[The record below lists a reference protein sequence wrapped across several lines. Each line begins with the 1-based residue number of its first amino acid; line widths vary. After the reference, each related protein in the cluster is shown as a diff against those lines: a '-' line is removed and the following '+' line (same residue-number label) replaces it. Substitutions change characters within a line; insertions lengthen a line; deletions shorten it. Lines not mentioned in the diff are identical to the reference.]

1 MVAACAVKTAAPRRS
16 RPGRNLGLTMLVLA
30 GVLHAGMALAQALA
44 AEAVKRDPPASAP
57 RAAQPDDKAGATG
70 LARPK
75 TAANPVTEPS
85 SQVKRPVQTPLTT
98 GITPDVKKVAPP
110 APVFDGPM
118 RPGFGPAADKPV
130 PPAPPVLV
138 NPKVTRIPGPGYIP
152 SPARLTNTPTESV
165 QPPAVAR
172 PAPAVPAAKPG
183 PARRLGEETPF
194 EPGQLLI
201 LWTSKEAATAGI
213 AVLRQNH
220 RLIPRQR
227 HELENLGLTVILLVL
242 RNDSQ
247 ARLWRDRLRRE
258 HPDWVIDLN
267 ARAGLLQSASPRL
280 YAQKMLTGS
289 APALRTTMPRGL
301 RLGVIDTGLAPA
313 LMHPE
318 ALNGSSVVLRSL
330 IDPASKPADPS
341 HGSAVLQLMAGATR
355 QNSFAG
361 VAPPA
366 QLFWAASLRDVAGK
380 AMTNSLVLTLALDWL
395 VGQRVVLVNM
405 SLGGR
410 GDAILQAVVTRVLG
424 LNVTLVA
431 AAGNNPAMPA
441 QPSYPAAY
449 AGVWAATAVDAA
461 GHLYSGA
468 TRAGYT
474 MLAAPGAELW
484 VPGAG
489 GNGGSYVS
497 GTSYAS
503 ALAAATLAWQPQPF
517 WSLDPAQRA
526 HRVCAQS
533 LKLQHSAFLGC
544 GLVQKTGEKTRMEA
558 AR

>member
-1 MVAACAVKTAAPRRS
+1 
-16 RPGRNLGLTMLVLA
+16 MLVLA

-57 RAAQPDDKAGATG
+57 RATQPDDKAGATG
-70 LARPK
+70 LSSPK
-75 TAANPVTEPS
+75 TAINPVTEPS
-85 SQVKRPVQTPLTT
+85 TQVKRPVQTPLTT
-98 GITPDVKKVAPP
+98 GLTPDVKKEPPPVPVHPGSRGPTVTPAYDPKTDRNSKADKAMP

-118 RPGFGPAADKPV
+118 HPGFGPAADKPV

-138 NPKVTRIPGPGYIP
+138 NPKVPSIPVTSVIP
-152 SPARLTNTPTESV
+152 PPA

-172 PAPAVPAAKPG
+172 PAPAVPPARPG
-183 PARRLGEETPF
+183 PARRLVQESPF
-194 EPGQLLI
+194 ETGQLLI

-242 RNDSQ
+242 PNDSQ

-289 APALRTTMPRGL
+289 APAPRTAMPRGL

-318 ALNGSSVVLRSL
+318 ALNGSSVVLRSV

-380 AMTNSLVLTLALDWL
+380 AVTNSLVLALALDWL

-449 AGVWAATAVDAA
+449 TGVWAATAVDAA

-489 GNGGSYVS
+489 GSGGSYVS

-517 WSLDPAQRA
+517 WSLDAAQRA

-533 LKLQHSAFLGC
+533 LKLQHSPFLGC
-544 GLVQKTGEKTRMEA
+544 GLVQKNRRENP
-558 AR
+558 